1 MDVRTAI
8 VGGGIGGLTAAL
20 AMLRRGLPVVVFEQA
35 AALGEVGAGLQVS
48 ANGTRILHDL
58 GLEPALRAVATE
70 AEGKE
75 IRLWSDGR
83 RWTLFDLGAQSV
95 ARYGFPYLTLHR
107 ADLHA
112 ALADAV
118 RAIDPAAIRLGARL
132 EALEADAD
140 GVTLRFA
147 DGRTARAAT
156 VVGADGVHSRVREA
170 VFGPGEAAFTG
181 IVAWRGVVPAERLP
195 PHLLRPV
202 GTNWVGPGGH
212 VVHYPLRKGALMNV
226 VGAVERADWT
236 VESWSV
242 VGSREECLADFAGW
256 HADVRTLLGAIDRP
270 HKWALKVRPPMPEWS
285 RGRVTL
291 LGDACHPTLP
301 FMAQGAVMAIE
312 DGLVLARALAAH
324 PRDHAAAF
332 AAYEAARRDRT
343 ARVVAGSAA
352 NAKRFHDRTLADPAG
367 AQAYVDRE
375 WREDRVTERYEWL
388 FTHDATT
395 VPLGGSA
402 P

>member
-1 MDVRTAI
+1 VDVRTAI
-8 VGGGIGGLTAAL
+8 VGAGIGGLTATL

-48 ANGTRILHDL
+48 ANGTRILHHL

-83 RWTLFDLGAQSV
+83 TWTLFDLGAQSV

-170 VFGPGEAAFTG
+170 VFGPGEAEFTG

-242 VGSREECLADFAGW
+242 EGSREECLADFAGW
-256 HADVRTLLGAIDRP
+256 HADVRTLLGAIDTP

-301 FMAQGAVMAIE
+301 FLAQGAVMAIE
-312 DGLVLARALAAH
+312 DGLVLARALAAW
-324 PRDHAAAF
+324 PGDHAAAF
-332 AAYEAARRDRT
+332 TAYEAARRDRT

-375 WREDRVTERYEWL
+375 WREDRVMERYEWL

-395 VPLGGSA
+395 IPLGGSA